1 MMRKF
6 LIHTALASALGLA
19 TGIAMASGSEGGGGA
34 ETGDTQAYNSG
45 KGVYAQKLAC
55 GTCPL
60 AGKSLDAALAR
71 DLLAGKGLPTLTE
84 SESQALTVYLKLRFK
99 L

>member
-1 MMRKF
+1 MIRKF
-6 LIHTALASALGLA
+6 LIHTAMVGALGLT
-19 TGIAMASGSEGGGGA
+19 TGLAMASGSEGGGGA
-34 ETGDTQAYNSG
+34 ETGDTQAYNTG

-60 AGKSLDAALAR
+60 SGKSLDAMLAR
-71 DLLAGKGLPTLTE
+71 DLLAGKNLPTLTE
-84 SESQALTVYLKLRFK
+84 SESHALTVYLTRRFK